1 MTKSL
6 SYVNLSLEWLLD
18 TSGTFSLHSFLF
30 HLFVNWTISGFVLS
44 RLTQN
49 LLIPFREGNVFFEVI
64 PGVLGR
70 LVNFNIKISI
80 KTAWLSVSC
89 FYKFHV
95 LEKQKLINTKHSDR
109 LSHMGSWGKVWWKT
123 TTTKKRKYYN
133 LKKVLH
139 FKVSA
144 VF

>member
-1 MTKSL
+1 M
-6 SYVNLSLEWLLD
+6 SLEWLLD

-30 HLFVNWTISGFVLS
+30 HLFVNWTISGFVSS

-49 LLIPFREGNVFFEVI
+49 LLIPFRESNVFFEVI
-64 PGVLGR
+64 LGVLGR
-70 LVNFNIKISI
+70 LVNFKITKISI

-95 LEKQKLINTKHSDR
+95 LEKQKLINTKQPDR
-109 LSHMGSWGKVWWKT
+109 SNHVSSWRKVLWKT
-123 TTTKKRKYYN
+123 TTMKRKYY
-133 LKKVLH
+133 KKVLH

-144 VF
+144 VY